1 MTLDNS
7 STKSLNDK
15 NEKTLPDNSP
25 IYKVVVVGDGQ
36 VGKTNLIRRYCENR
50 FESKG
55 VQAIGSF
62 LRKEKVPVQDEV
74 GNSSLVTLHLYES
87 SDYRKISPDAL
98 YGDALGVVMVYDV
111 TSPVSF
117 FSLYRWK
124 QEIQRTLAGMP
135 LVVVGNK
142 NDLPSIVPMSEAQG
156 WATFEGIR
164 FMNASAA
171 TGEGVNAVFEQVAR
185 FAHDFREVME
195 TQRSFFR

>member
-1 MTLDNS
+1 MT
-7 STKSLNDK
+7 
-15 NEKTLPDNSP
+15 PDNSNNKNP

-50 FESKG
+50 FEAKG
-55 VQAIGSF
+55 IQAIGSF
-62 LRKEKVPVQDEV
+62 LRKEKVLLEDEA
-74 GNSSLVTLHLYES
+74 GNPMFATLHFYES

-124 QEIQRTLAGMP
+124 QEIQRALAGMP